1 MSKTLAARD
10 LTPDVQEKEKKAQDI
25 KKIRKAQQEKAEAM
39 EREDEL
45 KKQLE
50 IEQKQAKIAN
60 IKNRTSLSPSPNKKM
75 GAGAFEDDD

>member
-1 MSKTLAARD
+1 
-10 LTPDVQEKEKKAQDI
+10 
-25 KKIRKAQQEKAEAM
+25 M